1 MGQGETGP
9 GKEGREK
16 EEVVDCRAEPACS
29 ARLLSNPQVHGKKGD
44 KTMRKWECTVCGYIH
59 TGDEPPDECPM
70 CGADKS
76 KFVEITSVA
85 DTPSSH
91 EAAVP
96 DDKAAGAEGDSL
108 FGRLVNLV
116 LQNHLHPIAV
126 HTPNG
131 IVPAAVLFLLLA
143 YIFQLSSF
151 ELAAFYNLVFVLLAM
166 PLVVLSGLIEWHRHY
181 KAARTTL
188 FLTKIGCGMV
198 VMTSLLILVLWRI
211 ADPEVAAPASSTRWM
226 YFLIHV
232 IALGAVGMAGH
243 LGGKLVFAKSRNK
256 KRK

>member
-1 MGQGETGP
+1 
-9 GKEGREK
+9 
-16 EEVVDCRAEPACS
+16 
-29 ARLLSNPQVHGKKGD
+29 
-44 KTMRKWECTVCGYIH
+44 MRKWKCTVCGYIH

-70 CGADKS
+70 CGADRS
-76 KFVEITSVA
+76 KFVEILPEEG
-85 DTPSSH
+85 D
-91 EAAVP
+91 
-96 DDKAAGAEGDSL
+96 AAGSGATGPDTGEVRPTMGE
-108 FGRLVNLV
+108 RLADLV
-116 LQNHLHPIAV
+116 LQKHLHPITV

-181 KAARTTL
+181 KAAGTTL
-188 FLTKIGCGMV
+188 FFTKIGCGMV

-211 ADPEVAAPASSTRWM
+211 ADPEVAAPASSTRWI

-232 IALGAVGMAGH
+232 IALAAVGLAGQ
-243 LGGKLVFAKSRNK
+243 LGGKLVFGK
-256 KRK
+256 KREKTISA